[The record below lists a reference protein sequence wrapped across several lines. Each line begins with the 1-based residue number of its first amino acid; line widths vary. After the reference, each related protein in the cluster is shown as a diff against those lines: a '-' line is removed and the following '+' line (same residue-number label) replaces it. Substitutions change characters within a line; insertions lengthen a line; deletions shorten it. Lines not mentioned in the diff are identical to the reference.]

1 MIANTP
7 KPPYFAVIF
16 SSIRTEN
23 IENYLETAHEM
34 EKLAAMQPGYL
45 GHESARES
53 LGITVSYWKDL
64 ESIKKWKQQS
74 DHLMAQKNGREK
86 WYSEYKTRICLVE
99 RDYGFE
105 L

>member
-45 GHESARES
+45 GHESAREL

-64 ESIKKWKQQS
+64 ESIKNWKQQS

-99 RDYGFE
+99 REYGFE